1 MAEGKTAMMRQ
12 PNDARIAGS
21 AVATVASAEFAS
33 RLTLR
38 ARPDA
43 VAPLS
48 KALGVKL
55 PEKPKTSARS
65 RNGMRTALW
74 LGPDEWLVIDESGAD
89 LMAACA
95 KVKQLHATVDV
106 SHRNVALVV
115 SGKGAETA
123 LKAGCPQNLSLE
135 LFPVGACSRTM
146 LGKVEVVIVRTAE
159 DAFRIEHWR
168 SFSDYVFGFLE
179 EAARDAALD

>member
-12 PNDARIAGS
+12 PNDARIACS

-74 LGPDEWLVIDESGAD
+74 LGPDEWLVIDDSGAD

-115 SGKGAETA
+115 SGK
-123 LKAGCPQNLSLE
+123 
-135 LFPVGACSRTM
+135 
-146 LGKVEVVIVRTAE
+146 
-159 DAFRIEHWR
+159 
-168 SFSDYVFGFLE
+168 
-179 EAARDAALD
+179 